1 MGSDCSDIEFYLRV
15 IANSNEGS
23 FDLLYLI
30 KTPYMKNIF
39 LLFLL
44 SPISIF
50 AQWVNYQKMYGDTF
64 YDSSGKGIAQ
74 CPDGNYIVVGT
85 SWQPNGNGNEIL
97 VMKIEPD
104 GDTIW
109 TRTYGGNG
117 SDAGINVTPKGTGF
131 LIYGSTTSPSGNTD
145 FMSITL
151 DANGD
156 TVSSATYGGSQA
168 DDCVEGRGS
177 GVTPEGNYIF
187 AGQTMSY
194 GAGFYDAYI
203 IKTDYTG
210 AILWSRTYGGMYSEQ
225 NGNVIQTTD
234 LGFAWF
240 GQTGS
245 FGSGSADMFLVK
257 TDSLGNMLWSRC
269 YGDTFPELG
278 YGITQTSD
286 GGYVLTGMI
295 LVSPTNY
302 DIVVIRTDSMG
313 SIIWNKQFH
322 NVWNEWG
329 KGVLEISTGGYL
341 VYGITMNGG
350 NQDLLSMKLDTN
362 GNILWA
368 QSYGLGGNEM
378 IGSAIET
385 ADGGFMVC
393 GTGVPTSFSNR
404 NHVFLVKTD
413 SNGSS
418 NCFDTN
424 TLFTSEPNNL
434 VQTNPNP
441 IQGTGCVRMN
451 DTLGLTSGLHVSTLC
466 FTIDVNEEVMET
478 ELSLFPSPAT
488 DAITILVNGS
498 HSTQGGLIV
507 NSVGQVVKS
516 FRISDEQI
524 TIDVTDF
531 APGIYF
537 CQIVSPEGIVSSRK
551 FTVIE

>member
-1 MGSDCSDIEFYLRV
+1 M
-15 IANSNEGS
+15 NK
-23 FDLLYLI
+23 LL
-30 KTPYMKNIF
+30 
-39 LLFLL
+39 LLCLFSPL
-44 SPISIF
+44 SVF

-64 YDSSGKGIAQ
+64 YDSWGRGIAH
-74 CPDGNYIVVGT
+74 CPDGNYVIVGT

-109 TRTYGGNG
+109 TRTYGGSG
-117 SDAGINVTPKGTGF
+117 FDAGINVTPKGSGF
-131 LIYGSTTSPSGNTD
+131 LIYGSTTSSSGNTD

-156 TVSSATYGGSQA
+156 TVSSASYGGNQA
-168 DDCVEGRGS
+168 DDCVEGLGS

-194 GAGFYDAYI
+194 GAGIYDAYI

-210 AILWSRTYGGMYSEQ
+210 NVLWSRTYGGMYSEQ
-225 NGNVIQTTD
+225 NGNVIQTSD

-240 GQTGS
+240 GTTTS

-257 TDSLGNMLWSRC
+257 TDSVGNMLWSRC

-278 YGITQTSD
+278 YGILQASD

-302 DIVVIRTDSMG
+302 DIVVIKTDSLG
-313 SIIWNKQFH
+313 NVIWNRQFH

-329 KGVLEISTGGYL
+329 KGVLEISSGGYL

-350 NQDLLSMKLDTN
+350 NQDMLIMKLDIN
-362 GNILWA
+362 GNFLWA
-368 QSYGLGGNEM
+368 QSYGLGANES
-378 IGSAIET
+378 IGSAVET

-393 GTGVPTSFSNR
+393 GTGVPAFSNR
-404 NHVFLVKTD
+404 NHVFIVKTD

-424 TLFTSEPNNL
+424 TLFTVEPNSL
-434 VQTNPNP
+434 VQTTPNP

-451 DTLGLTSGLHVSTLC
+451 DTLALTSGLYVSTLC
-466 FTIDVNEEVMET
+466 FTIDVNEEVMEN
-478 ELSLFPSPAT
+478 ELNLFPSPAT
-488 DAITILVNGS
+488 SSVTILMNEPRS
-498 HSTQGGLIV
+498 NQAGLIV
-507 NSVGQVVKS
+507 NSMGHVMES
-516 FRISDEQI
+516 FRISGAQI

-537 CQIVSPEGIVSSRK
+537 CQIVSPEGTVSSRK
-551 FTVIE
+551 FTVID